1 MYHRLIPK
9 DYDNCFEK
17 AFNGPGSM
25 PITKQLLQLGRSVH
39 AHYAMCLEKEWKE
52 KEKAQK
58 QLTLQKEQALQ
69 MEAQNQQLSGEKKGE
84 RVRKE

>member
-17 AFNGPGSM
+17 AFKGPGSV
-25 PITKQLLQLGRSVH
+25 PIAKQFVQLGHSAH
-39 AHYAMCLEKEWKE
+39 AQYAMCLEEEWKE

-58 QLTLQKEQALQ
+58 QLTLQREQALQ
-69 MEAQNQQLSGEKKGE
+69 MEAQK
-84 RVRKE
+84 